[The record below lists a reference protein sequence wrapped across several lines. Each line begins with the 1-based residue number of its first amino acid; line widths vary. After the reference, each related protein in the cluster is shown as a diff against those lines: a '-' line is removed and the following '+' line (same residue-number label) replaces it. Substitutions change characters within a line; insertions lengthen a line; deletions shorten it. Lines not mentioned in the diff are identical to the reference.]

1 MQKQII
7 WRFQCLHD
15 LRSLNGRFCLN
26 FTWKTRNAHASS
38 LLLLLLLPMNSRGN
52 VYTAGSIVKVN
63 RNVQVFLTR
72 GRMKRRRGRRKA
84 NCRMRLGQSQ
94 SHSWVSL
101 RDVCKSLVKGHV
113 VNYMSSHGRRTGL
126 CATRVLFRLWKQSFL
141 PEENVELF

>member
-1 MQKQII
+1 MQKQLIQ
-7 WRFQCLHD
+7 RFQCLHD
-15 LRSLNGRFCLN
+15 LSSLNGRFCLN
-26 FTWKTRNAHASS
+26 FTWKTRNAQASS
-38 LLLLLLLPMNSRGN
+38 LLLLLPMNSRGN

-72 GRMKRRRGRRKA
+72 GGRMKRRRGRRKA

-113 VNYMSSHGRRTGL
+113 VNYMSSHGPRTGL
-126 CATRVLFRLWKQSFL
+126 CATRVLFRHWKQSFL
-141 PEENVELF
+141 PEENVEQS